1 MRWRHGWQALSQ
13 RAAARRGRAEVRSQA
28 GSPGASRRAQA
39 RNPKRDLPIA
49 IIGSLTLA
57 TVLYVLVR
65 RPARQCRSRNNVV
78 RVG

>member
-1 MRWRHGWQALSQ
+1 MPAGF
-13 RAAARRGRAEVRSQA
+13 AAAGGSARRPRRGAEPGWLTRRA
-28 GSPGASRRAQA
+28 RRAQA

-65 RPARQCRSRNNVV
+65 RPADSAGYNGLS
-78 RVG
+78 VG

>member
-1 MRWRHGWQALSQ
+1 
-13 RAAARRGRAEVRSQA
+13 VRLQG
-28 GSPGASRRAQA
+28 GSPGARGAQA

-65 RPARQCRSRNNVV
+65 RPAGH